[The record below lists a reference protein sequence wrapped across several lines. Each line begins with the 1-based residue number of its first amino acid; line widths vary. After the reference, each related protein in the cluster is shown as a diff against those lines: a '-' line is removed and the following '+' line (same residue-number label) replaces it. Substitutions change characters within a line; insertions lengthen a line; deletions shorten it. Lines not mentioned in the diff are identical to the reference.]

1 MGPIISHAF
10 LDVLEK
16 SGTGPVARPL
26 TQLMCEHATMLAP
39 VLVSRLEHSQRA
51 TASAVVRVLGFAGPG
66 YEQSIAVHLSSR
78 DEQVVR
84 EALRALARIGTAPA
98 AATVAAYICQGSAWA
113 RVAAEEAL
121 WHFPPGLAHSQLLN
135 LLTRR
140 DFVLSNPQV
149 VSRLLDR
156 AVRTHADGL
165 DAALTPLTRL
175 RFRFWN
181 PALMRVGRKARAL
194 LAR

>member
-1 MGPIISHAF
+1 VI
-10 LDVLEK
+10 
-16 SGTGPVARPL
+16 
-26 TQLMCEHATMLAP
+26 
-39 VLVSRLEHSQRA
+39 
-51 TASAVVRVLGFAGPG
+51 RVLGFAGPG

-78 DEQVVR
+78 HEQVVR

-113 RVAAEEAL
+113 RGAAEEAL
-121 WHFPPGLAHSQLLN
+121 WHFPTGLAHSQLLN

-156 AVRTHADGL
+156 AVRAHADGL
-165 DAALTPLTRL
+165 DAALAALARL

-181 PALMRVGRKARAL
+181 PALMRVGLKARAL
-194 LAR
+194 LTR